1 MSAAAAG
8 APTPATMTAPAP
20 AGRVGHYRW
29 MICALLFFGTTINYI
44 DRQVIGI
51 LKPTL
56 VQEFGWQDERIYA
69 AIVFTFQLAYAIG
82 LLLAG
87 RVMDKLGTRRGFAIA
102 VTVWSIAAVG
112 HALAAHMPWLKL
124 PTVNLDPKTGLSIVL
139 LTGAA
144 AGFALFRFLLGLGEA
159 GNFPASIKTVAE
171 WFPKKERAL
180 ATGIF
185 NSGTNVGA
193 LVTPLV
199 VPWVT
204 LHWGWEWAFVAT
216 GLTGFFWLA
225 WWLRVYH
232 PPEQHPRLSPA
243 ELAFIRSD
251 PPERLTPIPWAKLL
265 PHRQTWAFAL
275 GKFMTDPIWWL
286 YLFWI
291 PDFLNRNHG
300 LDLSTMGMP
309 IVVIYL
315 IADVGS
321 IGGGWLSSTLIKRG
335 WSVNAARKTAMF
347 VCASMVVP
355 IIFAARGASLW
366 GAVLLVAIAASAH
379 QGWSANL
386 FTLVSDMFPKPAV
399 GSVVGLGGMA
409 GAIGGMLISIVV
421 GEILQRTGSY
431 VPIFFMAGFTYLV
444 AFGLIHLLVPR
455 LEPARFTDEE
465 VVRA

>member
-8 APTPATMTAPAP
+8 VPGPAP
-20 AGRVGHYRW
+20 SSPPSAARVGRYRW

-87 RVMDKLGTRRGFAIA
+87 RIMDKLGTRRGFAIA

-204 LHWGWEWAFVAT
+204 VHWGWEWAFVAT
-216 GLTGFFWLA
+216 GLTGSETLVA
-225 WWLRVYH
+225 R
-232 PPEQHPRLSPA
+232 PA
-243 ELAFIRSD
+243 
-251 PPERLTPIPWAKLL
+251 
-265 PHRQTWAFAL
+265 
-275 GKFMTDPIWWL
+275 
-286 YLFWI
+286 
-291 PDFLNRNHG
+291 
-300 LDLSTMGMP
+300 
-309 IVVIYL
+309 
-315 IADVGS
+315 
-321 IGGGWLSSTLIKRG
+321 
-335 WSVNAARKTAMF
+335 
-347 VCASMVVP
+347 
-355 IIFAARGASLW
+355 ASLTD
-366 GAVLLVAIAASAH
+366 GTKVR
-379 QGWSANL
+379 
-386 FTLVSDMFPKPAV
+386 PKA
-399 GSVVGLGGMA
+399 
-409 GAIGGMLISIVV
+409 
-421 GEILQRTGSY
+421 
-431 VPIFFMAGFTYLV
+431 
-444 AFGLIHLLVPR
+444 
-455 LEPARFTDEE
+455 
-465 VVRA
+465 